1 MCQASS
7 PANLRIWYHYKH
19 IQNIIIHLSNEEME
33 VQKVKQLTSV
43 ESLPGLKELRCIK
56 YYIISDNPEN
66 WREVTMSTLSI
77 VFDHIYDLI
86 NKGCRKNI

>member
-43 ESLPGLKELRCIK
+43 GSLPGLKELRCIN
-56 YYIISDNPEN
+56 IILFQIILKIGEKLP
-66 WREVTMSTLSI
+66 
-77 VFDHIYDLI
+77 
-86 NKGCRKNI
+86 